1 MKIFIKSFVVV
12 AIVFLVVDYLWLAKI
27 APAFYRKEIGHLLG
41 NVNYLAAAIFY
52 TIYVVGI
59 VYFVILPSLESG
71 NLNKALI
78 SGVIY
83 GIVCYGTYDLTN
95 MATLQGW
102 TWKVVIVD
110 ILWGGF
116 VTGLAATIS
125 FYIIKVLR

>member
-1 MKIFIKSFVVV
+1 M
-12 AIVFLVVDYLWLAKI
+12 
-27 APAFYRKEIGHLLG
+27 LG

-125 FYIIKVLR
+125 FYIIKVLL

>member
-1 MKIFIKSFVVV
+1 MRILIKSFVVV

-41 NVNYLAAAIFY
+41 KVNYLPAAIFY

-83 GIVCYGTYDLTN
+83 GIVCYATYDLTN

-110 ILWGGF
+110 MG
-116 VTGLAATIS
+116 
-125 FYIIKVLR
+125 YIY